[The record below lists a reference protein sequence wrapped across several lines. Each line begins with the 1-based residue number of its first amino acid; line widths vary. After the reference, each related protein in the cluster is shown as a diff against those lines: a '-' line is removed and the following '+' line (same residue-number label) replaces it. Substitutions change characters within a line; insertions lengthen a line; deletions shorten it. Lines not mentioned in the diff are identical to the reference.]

1 MSFTLLDHI
10 DIPDGS
16 LVRRVAL
23 YEGDLTA
30 IPKEH
35 SADTLVISAFPND
48 YSPTP
53 ASVIG
58 ALDKAWPFSSASGLK

>member
-35 SADTLVISAFPND
+35 SADTLVICKR
-48 YSPTP
+48 P
-53 ASVIG
+53 AHR
-58 ALDKAWPFSSASGLK
+58 AYYLGLAREKFAH